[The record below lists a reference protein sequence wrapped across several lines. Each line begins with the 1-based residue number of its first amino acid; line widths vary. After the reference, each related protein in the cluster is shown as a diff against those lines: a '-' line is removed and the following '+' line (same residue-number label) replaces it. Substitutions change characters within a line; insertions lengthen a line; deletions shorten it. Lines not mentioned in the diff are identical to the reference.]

1 MVKCSDNLLAIQ
13 NAMKQELRDEAEGS
27 SRYREMA
34 VKLTALGE
42 TDYSGIFH
50 LLSEAEHMHK
60 VVLEAL
66 VDAIDLRCGQDVS
79 SQRGK

>member
-1 MVKCSDNLLAIQ
+1 MSKCADNLIELK
-13 NAMKQELRDEAEGS
+13 NAMKRELQDEAAGS

-60 VVLEAL
+60 VVLEGL
-66 VDAIDLRCGQDVS
+66 VDAIDLRCDQEVS
-79 SQRGK
+79 SQ